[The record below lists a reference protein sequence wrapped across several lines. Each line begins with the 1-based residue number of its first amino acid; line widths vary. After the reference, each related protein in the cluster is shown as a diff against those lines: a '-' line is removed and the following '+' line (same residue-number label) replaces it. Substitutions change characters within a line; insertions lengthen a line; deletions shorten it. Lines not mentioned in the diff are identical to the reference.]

1 MIDDGDLPD
10 SPALRDGA
18 PQKSPTI
25 YDVARLAGVSHQT
38 VSRHLR
44 GLDGIRPATRE
55 RVTRALETLDYRP
68 NLTARNLAT
77 SRSHRVGALTH
88 EIGQVGPSKIL
99 QGASA
104 GAREAGYLLDIVSLD
119 VEDPAAVQQALN
131 LITQQDIAGLLVFT
145 STDAM
150 TQVLRSASIRVPTV
164 IDIEDDEGLLDP
176 LSLDPDRG
184 LAAVVDHLVGLGH
197 RRFFHIA
204 GPQGWVSARNRELS
218 YERALQ
224 AHGLT
229 SLGHLVRG
237 LVCRL
242 RVRVREPHPRRPGRH
257 SARRL
262 ERPDGSG
269 RTARTRA
276 KWSASAGGHECHGVR
291 RHSRIGVLPPAAHD
305 GRGGLRPHGT
315 CGVPPTARPHRGR
328 IEDRPHRRTRA
339 IDRAGLN
346 RSRSAVNRPRRQP
359 TIAHSSGDS
368 EYYR

>member
-1 MIDDGDLPD
+1 MSDDHDRAA
-10 SPALRDGA
+10 SAA
-18 PQKSPTI
+18 PGNAGGPGKSPTI

-77 SRSHRVGALTH
+77 RRSHRVGALTH

-119 VEDPAAVQQALN
+119 VEDPAAVQQAVN

-150 TQVLRSASIRVPTV
+150 TEVLRTASIRVPTV
-164 IDIEDDEGLLDP
+164 IDIEDDERLLDP
-176 LSLDPDRG
+176 LMIPSDRG
-184 LAAVVDHLVGLGH
+184 LGTVVDHLVSLGH

-218 YERALQ
+218 YERALH
-224 AHGLT
+224 AHALT
-229 SLGHLVRG
+229 SLGTSYGDWSAGSGYECARRIPRELGVTAVVVSNDQMALGALLALERLGIRVPQDMSVTGFDDTPESAFYHPPLTTVEADFDRTGRAAFQRLQSLIEGGSAPRRTDSPVRLV
-237 LVCRL
+237 
-242 RVRVREPHPRRPGRH
+242 VRE
-257 SARRL
+257 
-262 ERPDGSG
+262 
-269 RTARTRA
+269 
-276 KWSASAGGHECHGVR
+276 
-291 RHSRIGVLPPAAHD
+291 
-305 GRGGLRPHGT
+305 
-315 CGVPPTARPHRGR
+315 
-328 IEDRPHRRTRA
+328 
-339 IDRAGLN
+339 
-346 RSRSAVNRPRRQP
+346 
-359 TIAHSSGDS
+359 SSGPTPA
-368 EYYR
+368 

>member
-1 MIDDGDLPD
+1 MIDDDQTDPTT
-10 SPALRDGA
+10 PADATA

-44 GLDGIRPATRE
+44 GLDGIRPATRD

-131 LITQQDIAGLLVFT
+131 LISQQDIAGLLVFT

-176 LSLDPDRG
+176 LSLAPDRG
-184 LAAVVDHLVGLGH
+184 LAAVVDHLVALGH

-224 AHGLT
+224 AHGMT
-229 SLGHLVRG
+229 SLGTAYGDWSAGSGFVCASRIPSHLGVTA
-237 LVCRL
+237 LVVSNDQMAL
-242 RVRVREPHPRRPGRH
+242 G
-257 SARRL
+257 ALLAL
-262 ERPDGSG
+262 ER
-269 RTARTRA
+269 
-276 KWSASAGGHECHGVR
+276 HGVR
-291 RHSRIGVLPPAAHD
+291 VPADMSVTGFDDTPESAFYHPPLTTVEADFDRTGRAAFRRLL
-305 GRGGLRPHGT
+305 GLIEGG
-315 CGVPPTARPHRGR
+315 A
-328 IEDRPHRRTRA
+328 
-339 IDRAGLN
+339 
-346 RSRSAVNRPRRQP
+346 
-359 TIAHSSGDS
+359 TIARTDAPVRLIVRESTGPAPS
-368 EYYR
+368 

>member
-1 MIDDGDLPD
+1 MIDDDDRADSATQG
-10 SPALRDGA
+10 SPAG
-18 PQKSPTI
+18 PGKPPTI

-119 VEDPAAVQQALN
+119 VKDPHAVQEALD
-131 LITQQDIAGLLVFT
+131 LIARQDIAGLLVFT

-150 TQVLRSASIRVPTV
+150 TEVLRNTSIRVPTV
-164 IDIEDDEGLLDP
+164 IDIEDDESRMDP
-176 LSLDPDRG
+176 HAIPNGRG
-184 LAAVVDHLVGLGH
+184 LGKVVDHLVSLGH

-224 AHGLT
+224 THGLT
-229 SLGHLVRG
+229 SLGTSYGDWSAASGYECARRIPRELGVTAVVVSNDQMALGALLALERLGIRVPHDMSVTGFDYTPESAFYHPPLTTVEADFDRTGRAAFQRLQSLIEGGSAPRRTDSPVR
-237 LVCRL
+237 LI
-242 RVRVREPHPRRPGRH
+242 VRE
-257 SARRL
+257 
-262 ERPDGSG
+262 
-269 RTARTRA
+269 
-276 KWSASAGGHECHGVR
+276 
-291 RHSRIGVLPPAAHD
+291 
-305 GRGGLRPHGT
+305 
-315 CGVPPTARPHRGR
+315 
-328 IEDRPHRRTRA
+328 
-339 IDRAGLN
+339 
-346 RSRSAVNRPRRQP
+346 
-359 TIAHSSGDS
+359 SSGPAPK
-368 EYYR
+368 